1 MIATQ
6 LLIGFIIRF
15 YLGAW
20 PHTEID
26 MVDKSDFPAHFYHF
40 ITFSFGWQPLT
51 WVNMSI

>member
-26 MVDKSDFPAHFYHF
+26 MVDKSDLPAHFTTLLLFLLVGSHLL
-40 ITFSFGWQPLT
+40 G
-51 WVNMSI
+51 